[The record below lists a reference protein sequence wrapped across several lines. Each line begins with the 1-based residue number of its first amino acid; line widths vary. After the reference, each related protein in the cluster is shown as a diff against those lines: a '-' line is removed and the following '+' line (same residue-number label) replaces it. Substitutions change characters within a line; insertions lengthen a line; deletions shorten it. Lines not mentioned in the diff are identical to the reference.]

1 MKNPKESVELRVGK
15 LIVGNGKVL
24 EDVRIGVLEGVI
36 TEISEE
42 PLTNSYE
49 NIEDV
54 PDHIVMPGLID
65 AHVHLVY
72 SGRPQDADIRDRSHE
87 YLTLRAAELSR
98 KALKA
103 GVTTL
108 ADAGGR
114 GNSIFALRNA
124 IKDGV
129 TLGPRIRTCGSMLTI
144 TGGRA
149 THGFRVRGGGY
160 EVDGADETRKKTR
173 ELLMYFGAD
182 LIKLGATGAL
192 SSPHTGARDPQLTVA
207 EMQAAVEEAHK
218 CGRPVHAHCYGAKGI
233 DNALEAEVDGIV
245 HGQTLNKTHIKAM
258 KQRGT
263 ILIPTLTV
271 FRRAERIEQL
281 GTQTE
286 TVRPASSEGITDETE
301 ENFRNALTHGIPIA
315 MGTDSG
321 MTHTYFGNNLLDL
334 VYMVDWGMQESE
346 AITAGTLT
354 AAKALW
360 IDDKVGSIETGKLA
374 DLLILNQNPLKNIEV
389 LIKPETIERIMLNG
403 TFIEHLLP

>member
-1 MKNPKESVELRVGK
+1 MKNSKENVELHVGK
-15 LIVGNGKVL
+15 LIVGNGNVF
-24 EDVRIGVLEGVI
+24 EDVRIGIVNGI
-36 TEISEE
+36 IAEISEK
-42 PLTNSYE
+42 PLTNIYE
-49 NIEDV
+49 ITEDAT
-54 PDHIVMPGLID
+54 DRIVTPGLID

-72 SGRPQDADIRDRSHE
+72 SGRPQDVDIRDCSHE

-103 GVTTL
+103 GITTL

-114 GNSIFALRNA
+114 GNTIFALRNA
-124 IKDGV
+124 IKDGI
-129 TLGPRIRTCGSMLTI
+129 TLGPRIRTCGSMITI

-149 THGFRVRGGGY
+149 THGFRVRGGY
-160 EVDGADETRKKTR
+160 EVDGVDEARKKTR
-173 ELLMYFGAD
+173 ELLMYYGAD

-233 DNALEAEVDGIV
+233 GNALEAKVDVIV
-245 HGQTLNKTHIKAM
+245 HGQTLNKTHMKDM

-263 ILIPTLTV
+263 ILVPTLTV
-271 FRRAERIEQL
+271 FRRNERVKEPA
-281 GTQTE
+281 TKSE
-286 TVRPASSEGITDETE
+286 PSRPTSSDGISEETE
-301 ENFRNALTHGIPIA
+301 MNFRTALCHGIPIA

-346 AITAGTLT
+346 AIIAGTLT
-354 AAKALW
+354 AAKALR
-360 IDDKVGSIETGKLA
+360 IDNKVGSVEIGKRA
-374 DLLILNQNPLKNIEV
+374 DLLILNRDPLKNIEV
-389 LIKPETIERIMLNG
+389 LTEPETIQRIMLNG
-403 TFIEHLLP
+403 RFIEHLLP